1 MPETDVQRSVWAPVP
16 KTHAGNAISIPR
28 ACNGLFSLFPSPL
41 AALYE
46 RASSMIS
53 TPPPGAQDTRRVTD
67 LLPRWQADPS
77 DPQSLRGSIRSVAAE
92 WPTRYMCNRHKNLQ
106 KRISTRTRSLTTYL
120 DALSMQNRP
129 LQNLLDEMAPR
140 AMTMPTR
147 TRFLAVRALRGSI
160 ETLGRDWRHLTARYK
175 VRARCWM
182 VKRCATHLCPQTL
195 HDAAQPA
202 TTGRGATAA
211 TPTDSDERSECAV
224 YPS

>member
-106 KRISTRTRSLTTYL
+106 KRISTRTRSLMTYL

-147 TRFLAVRALRGSI
+147 TRFLAMRALRGSV
-160 ETLGRDWRHLTARYK
+160 EMLRQDQRYLRVRCE
-175 VRARCWM
+175 VRAICWTM
-182 VKRCATHLCPQTL
+182 KRYAAYLCPQML
-195 HDAAQPA
+195 HDAARSA
-202 TTGRGATAA
+202 TTGCGAAA
-211 TPTDSDERSECAV
+211 AIPTD
-224 YPS
+224 